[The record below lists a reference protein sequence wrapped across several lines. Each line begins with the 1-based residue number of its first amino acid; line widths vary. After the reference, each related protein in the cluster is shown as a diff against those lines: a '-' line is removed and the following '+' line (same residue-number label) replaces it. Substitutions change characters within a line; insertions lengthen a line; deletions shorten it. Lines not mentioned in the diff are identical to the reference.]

1 MLTLASLHYNLKTE
15 LHAHMTNSHLGYSS
29 EIFLLLAA
37 VEASTLISLHMLLR
51 HIIVNHKRNLWLSK
65 IIIRELG

>member
-1 MLTLASLHYNLKTE
+1 
-15 LHAHMTNSHLGYSS
+15 MTNSYLGYSS

-51 HIIVNHKRNLWLSK
+51 HVIVNHKRNLWLSK
-65 IIIRELG
+65 IIIIIIRELG